1 MAGYNNLLIAAIDG
15 DERFEVKVLLLMLHL
30 KKKIFFR
37 MVVRVSLLRVVVA
50 LLLMS
55 DTWNAHSIRFSNY
68 RKDHLIV

>member
-1 MAGYNNLLIAAIDG
+1 
-15 DERFEVKVLLLMLHL
+15 
-30 KKKIFFR
+30 
-37 MVVRVSLLRVVVA
+37 MVVRVSLLRVAVA